1 MIKTNPAYINGEF
14 LDIKDYFTHLFFTKD
29 RFLYTSI
36 QNWWIQTTLYCSL
49 LQSFVSLLLSVGISC
64 IELSD
69 IYEPIMDTDII
80 LSIIWMPYLYS
91 LPTFWMVTYYYSFIA
106 PKRATRKLEQFIAR
120 YIQGASD
127 IIQHSP
133 TNYTLEWKG
142 INFEVGYTIIPEI
155 APKGKVKRNHECF
168 FFCVYYGPLPASES
182 LLFDENGYMLDT
194 FVEEWNA
201 YCKDK
206 KSCRQ
211 LMLGN
216 FTILGLFKRTELS
229 DDREVTE
236 AMEQL
241 QYLLQRFGLF
251 TLHI

>member
-91 LPTFWMVTYYYSFIA
+91 LPTLLDGNI
-106 PKRATRKLEQFIAR
+106 
-120 YIQGASD
+120 
-127 IIQHSP
+127 
-133 TNYTLEWKG
+133 
-142 INFEVGYTIIPEI
+142 
-155 APKGKVKRNHECF
+155 
-168 FFCVYYGPLPASES
+168 
-182 LLFDENGYMLDT
+182 LLFLYRPQKSHAEAGTVHRPVYSGCKRHNPT
-194 FVEEWNA
+194 FA
-201 YCKDK
+201 H
-206 KSCRQ
+206 Q
-211 LMLGN
+211 LY
-216 FTILGLFKRTELS
+216 
-229 DDREVTE
+229 
-236 AMEQL
+236 A
-241 QYLLQRFGLF
+241 
-251 TLHI
+251 

>member
-1 MIKTNPAYINGEF
+1 
-14 LDIKDYFTHLFFTKD
+14 
-29 RFLYTSI
+29 
-36 QNWWIQTTLYCSL
+36 
-49 LQSFVSLLLSVGISC
+49 
-64 IELSD
+64 
-69 IYEPIMDTDII
+69 
-80 LSIIWMPYLYS
+80 
-91 LPTFWMVTYYYSFIA
+91 MVTYYHSFIA
-106 PKRATRKLEQFIAR
+106 PKRATRKLKQFISR
-120 YIQGASD
+120 YIQGASK
-127 IIQHSP
+127 ITQRTP
-133 TNYTLEWKG
+133 TNYTLRWEG
-142 INFEVGYTIIPEI
+142 IDFEIGYTIVPEI
-155 APKGKVKRNHECF
+155 TPKGKVKHNHECF

-201 YCKDK
+201 YCKGK

-211 LMLGN
+211 LMLGH